1 MRVRHALAV
10 FAILPVLMFSLL
22 PLAPMSLA
30 FEGPSL
36 TAAWNA
42 EA

>member
-1 MRVRHALAV
+1 MRVRHALAT
-10 FAILPVLMFSLL
+10 FAVLPVLLFSIL

-36 TAAWNA
+36 TTAWSTQA
-42 EA
+42 